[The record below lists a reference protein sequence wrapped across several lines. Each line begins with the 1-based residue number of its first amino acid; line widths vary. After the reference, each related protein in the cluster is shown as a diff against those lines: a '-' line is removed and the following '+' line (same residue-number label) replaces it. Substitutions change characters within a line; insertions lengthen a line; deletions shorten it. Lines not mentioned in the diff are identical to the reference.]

1 MKKNLFVF
9 AVMLVFACIALSG
22 CAASPK
28 ITKLTRVWK
37 YDMYT
42 GGYPDQVMVV
52 GKTKKAAS
60 RAALEDHMAGLLS
73 KYKITAIPSYTV
85 IPNINLLERERVKQ
99 AAIDKG
105 VNAVLATKVVSV
117 DEEEVIFNSQSYE
130 RVHTPMGM
138 YMRPTMPSAPQ
149 VERITKVRVE
159 TGLFELKTEELI
171 WAATSSVMDPDT
183 VDEAI
188 KDYSAAIIQQLV
200 NDGYLKK

>member
-1 MKKNLFVF
+1 MIAF
-9 AVMLVFACIALSG
+9 AGFTLSG

-52 GKTKKAAS
+52 AKTKRAAS
-60 RAALEDHMAGLLS
+60 RAPLEDQMAGLLA
-73 KYKITAIPSYTV
+73 KYNIKAIPSYTV

-105 VNAVLATKVVSV
+105 VNAVLATKVVDI
-117 DEEEVIFNSQSYE
+117 DEEEVIFNSQTYD
-130 RVHTPMGM
+130 RVHTPYGM
-138 YMRPTMPSAPQ
+138 YMRPTMPSGPQ

-159 TGLFELKTEELI
+159 TGLFEMETEQLI
-171 WAATSSVMDPDT
+171 WAATSAIMDPDT

-200 NDGYLKK
+200 EDGYLKK